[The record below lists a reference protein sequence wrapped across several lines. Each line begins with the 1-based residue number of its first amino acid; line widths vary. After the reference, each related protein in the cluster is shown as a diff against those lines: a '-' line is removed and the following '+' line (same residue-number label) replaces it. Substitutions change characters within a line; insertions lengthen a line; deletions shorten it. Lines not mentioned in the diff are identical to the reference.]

1 MFREVQVQGR
11 SRNHMTMEMGPNE
24 GISVSFLAKIPGP
37 SIELGPAHMDFRY
50 EGSFGSEL
58 IEAYERLIHD
68 ALIGDRTLFTRCDGV
83 ERVWELVE
91 KVVDHPPPAHTYQPG
106 SWGPDAAGD
115 LIAPRVWHLPETP
128 VE

>member
-1 MFREVQVQGR
+1 
-11 SRNHMTMEMGPNE
+11 
-24 GISVSFLAKIPGP
+24 VSFLAKVPGP

-50 EGSFGSEL
+50 AGSFGSEL

-91 KVVDHPPPAHTYQPG
+91 NVIDHPPAPHPYKQG
-106 SWGPDAAGD
+106 SWGPKQADK
-115 LIAPRVWHLPETP
+115 LIAPRVWHLPEG
-128 VE
+128 EFR